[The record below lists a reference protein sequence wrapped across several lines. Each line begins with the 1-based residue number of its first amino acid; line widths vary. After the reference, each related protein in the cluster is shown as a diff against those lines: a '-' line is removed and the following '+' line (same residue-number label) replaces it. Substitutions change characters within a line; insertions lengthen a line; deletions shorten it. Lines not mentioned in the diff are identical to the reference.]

1 MSKTDKRIDA
11 YIAKAPLFAK
21 PILTYIRSVVHEGAP
36 ECEETLKWG
45 HPAFS
50 QNGLLCGMLSFKE
63 YCALHFW
70 KGSLFIDA
78 LKGDEGAAAQLG
90 KLTSVNDLPPK
101 AVFLSYVK
109 RAVELN
115 AAGTK
120 LPRAAAKPK
129 APIRLPPDL
138 RRAIDE
144 NAKARQTY
152 DGFSPS
158 HRREYVE
165 WITESKQA
173 STRSRRIA
181 QAVEWMA
188 EGKPRNWKYMK
199 TPAKGQ

>member
-1 MSKTDKRIDA
+1 MPKTDKRIDT
-11 YIAKAPLFAK
+11 YIANAPAFAK

-45 HPAFS
+45 HPSFLQS
-50 QNGLLCGMLSFKE
+50 GLLCGMLSFKE
-63 YCALHFW
+63 YCAVHFW
-70 KGSLFIDA
+70 KGSLIIDTP
-78 LKGDEGAAAQLG
+78 KGSEGAAAQLG
-90 KLTSVNDLPPK
+90 RLTSVKDLPPK
-101 AVFLSYVK
+101 SVLLSYVR

-120 LPRAAAKPK
+120 VPRAAAKPK

-138 RRAIDE
+138 RHAIDE
-144 NAKARQTY
+144 NPKARQTY

-165 WITESKQA
+165 WITESKQE
-173 STRSRRIA
+173 STRARRIA

-199 TPAKGQ
+199 TR

>member
-78 LKGDEGAAAQLG
+78 LKGDEGAAAQHSL
-90 KLTSVNDLPPK
+90 NDNIP
-101 AVFLSYVK
+101 
-109 RAVELN
+109 
-115 AAGTK
+115 
-120 LPRAAAKPK
+120 
-129 APIRLPPDL
+129 
-138 RRAIDE
+138 
-144 NAKARQTY
+144 
-152 DGFSPS
+152 
-158 HRREYVE
+158 HRDR
-165 WITESKQA
+165 K
-173 STRSRRIA
+173 STRLNSSHSSISY
-181 QAVEWMA
+181 AV
-188 EGKPRNWKYMK
+188 
-199 TPAKGQ
+199 